1 MKRSLALA
9 CFSLFALTL
18 MDTNRLVIGPRGL
31 AIVGG
36 GQAMAA
42 DMARPAPPP
51 VAASVGKGKAPI
63 GKGKGKAPVVTARY

>member
-1 MKRSLALA
+1 MKRSLAPACLA
-9 CFSLFALTL
+9 LFALVV
-18 MDTNRLVIGPRGL
+18 MDNHRVVLGPTGL

-42 DMARPAPPP
+42 DIARPAPPP
-51 VAASVGKGKAPI
+51 VAAVGKGKAPI

>member
-1 MKRSLALA
+1 MKRSLAVA
-9 CFSLFALTL
+9 CFSLFALVG
-18 MDTNRLVIGPRGL
+18 MDTNRLVIGPAGL
-31 AIVGG
+31 TIVSG

-51 VAASVGKGKAPI
+51 VAVGKGKAPI

>member
-9 CFSLFALTL
+9 CFSLFALMV
-18 MDTNRLVIGPRGL
+18 MDNHRVVLGPTGL

-42 DMARPAPPP
+42 DMPRPAPPP
-51 VAASVGKGKAPI
+51 VAAVGKGKAPI

>member
-1 MKRSLALA
+1 MKRSLVLA
-9 CFSLFALTL
+9 CFSLFALMG
-18 MDTNRLVIGPRGL
+18 MDTYQVVSGPTGL

-42 DMARPAPPP
+42 DILRPAPPP
-51 VAASVGKGKAPI
+51 VAVSGGKGKAPI